1 MACHTSGEPAGRWG
15 SIGASRLILSHRSLC
30 WPGQCKVAILSC
42 HRYTP
47 TYKFDV
53 SISDPGAIRREN
65 LNLEKISP
73 AYPCGR
79 ERATLAVSFQKR

>member
-15 SIGASRLILSHRSLC
+15 SKAHCDLSLSHDSFS

-53 SISDPGAIRREN
+53 FISGPGAIRRAN
-65 LNLEKISP
+65 LHLEKISP
-73 AYPCGR
+73 AYP
-79 ERATLAVSFQKR
+79 AVVNGQP